1 MVLELLSLEFPKA
14 LTASQYLLYLSI
26 LITPL
31 GFVLDVAA
39 PRTARSLPQGR
50 LEPVGLRDQ
59 DDRGPER
66 ETELA
71 DKPQL
76 DAQQTDGQ
84 PGT

>member
-1 MVLELLSLEFPKA
+1 
-14 LTASQYLLYLSI
+14 
-26 LITPL
+26 
-31 GFVLDVAA
+31 
-39 PRTARSLPQGR
+39 